1 MEELFRN
8 PSSIRQGMKE
18 ALAGAHE
25 QKEITE
31 QEMEALV
38 RELEEPPRPS
48 VTDGLKTAGK
58 KGEVVL
64 RGEGGSGEQRR
75 PVVAGQGGNVSS
87 SSPQMGWSDRVA
99 SFWTTDL
106 LSKGG
111 NHEPSDKGTP
121 SGSSGVSD
129 VKGSEE
135 GEVCE
140 AGGEGE
146 EKKGEQQPMLDLGQG
161 QGDEVAE
168 VKGKEEEEEEEEEYW
183 SGGGEGVGGDVE
195 AHGGDVSGQAPSA
208 SSKGQASSKA
218 EIAELKSYCEEQF
231 ASIMSIIQPLA
242 SRIETLEREASGKIP
257 IRGINGSPPRV
268 TRHRSIVGMEP
279 PALGGRKGSIVGKK
293 PVIDKEKV
301 STFARVNPVY
311 PSMRAVRAAKLNQLQ
326 RLLGVTELPIE
337 VKVSEWTAEGLYTLL
352 VVKHEAE

>member
-146 EKKGEQQPMLDLGQG
+146 EKRGEQQPMLDLGQG
-161 QGDEVAE
+161 QGDL
-168 VKGKEEEEEEEEEYW
+168 
-183 SGGGEGVGGDVE
+183 
-195 AHGGDVSGQAPSA
+195 SGQAPSA

-301 STFARVNPVY
+301 STFARVNPMY